1 MERNTETL
9 GHVLQIGMIAYN
21 KRYLHIPLTSGV
33 TRQQVEQAMGHL
45 WNKDSH
51 TRFCIGEIE
60 TEIHLIFLCIQ
71 SGKII
76 LNLFLRHQK
85 IFQFPFNTHKKDI
98 LYMVYILIQIDNI
111 TFIHRYKVC
120 FLSFFKLQHSRFEF
134 AKITIY
140 CKTTN
145 FSSKKFK
152 TSSEMFRFLQE
163 RFSYQE

>member
-1 MERNTETL
+1 
-9 GHVLQIGMIAYN
+9 
-21 KRYLHIPLTSGV
+21 
-33 TRQQVEQAMGHL
+33 
-45 WNKDSH
+45 
-51 TRFCIGEIE
+51 
-60 TEIHLIFLCIQ
+60 
-71 SGKII
+71 
-76 LNLFLRHQK
+76 
-85 IFQFPFNTHKKDI
+85 
-98 LYMVYILIQIDNI
+98 MVYILIQIDNI

-120 FLSFFKLQHSRFEF
+120 YFCQYAWFVRAVQQQFGCFIILKCFLSFFKLQHSRFES